1 MLVAGDLNLTSEVG
15 LEADVLRDAESVT
28 WNVADLTGWKNNSLH
43 HVERNQHIN
52 GKHACHVE
60 KDQAACIRCL
70 HRAAVGS
77 IRSLRSPTRTIRYRA
92 ATLPYL
98 APSFLDLPHG
108 CLGDISPTCLP
119 PCIAIVFMHGNGNA
133 RARRI
138 GVPGPNGRRARI
150 TIIACCHST
159 CLRARMA

>member
-15 LEADVLRDAESVT
+15 LEAGVLGDAESVT
-28 WNVADLTGWKNNSLH
+28 WNVADLIGWKNNSLH

-77 IRSLRSPTRTIRYRA
+77 IRSLRPPTRTIRYRA

-108 CLGDISPTCLP
+108 CLGDILPTCFP
-119 PCIAIVFMHGNGNA
+119 PCIAIVFMHDNDNA

-138 GVPGPNGRRARI
+138 GVPGPNGRRTRI

-159 CLRARMA
+159 CLRTRMA